1 MSAPTSNDTRAAL
14 AADLAAIDVAVQA
27 PELDRIIAFA
37 TLLTKWNA
45 KIRLVGPSD
54 LHTIVREQVV
64 DAMGFAPA
72 IEALDSDAYWDIGAG
87 GGLPGVLMA
96 LRYPDRRFIMVEPIH
111 KKTAFLQHAAQSLG
125 IANMQVHTG
134 RVNAKGVIEPAMRLH
149 DRPSAAFSRAT
160 LGPEEW
166 LPTATRLVGPDG
178 IVLIAAVDQLPPI
191 VHNDPDTIEIGR
203 WHWTVPAT
211 AAPRLLVA
219 RRVGTSRT

>member
-1 MSAPTSNDTRAAL
+1 MTISSADPKATL
-14 AADLAAIDVAVQA
+14 ATDLDAIGVTTQG

-54 LHTIVREQVV
+54 LHTIVREQIV
-64 DAMGFAPA
+64 DSMGFAPA
-72 IEALDSDAYWDIGAG
+72 IEALDSDAYWDVGAG

-125 IANMQVHTG
+125 IPNMQVHTG
-134 RVNAKGVIEPAMRLH
+134 RVNAKGVIEPAMRIH
-149 DRPSAAFSRAT
+149 DRPTAAFSRAT

-166 LPTATRLVGPDG
+166 LPTATRLVGPG
-178 IVLIAAVDQLPPI
+178 GLVLIAAVDQLPPL
-191 VHNDPDTIEIGR
+191 VHNDPDTIEVGR
-203 WHWTVPAT
+203 WHWMVPAT
-211 AAPRLLVA
+211 SAPRVLVA
-219 RRVGTSRT
+219 RKVRT

>member
-1 MSAPTSNDTRAAL
+1 MTTTPPDVRAAL
-14 AADLAAIDVAVQA
+14 AADLDAIGVAVGS
-27 PELDRIIAFA
+27 ELDRIIAFA

-54 LHTIVREQVV
+54 QYTIVREQIV

-96 LRYPDRRFIMVEPIH
+96 LRYPDRRFILVEPIH

-125 IANMQVHTG
+125 IPNMQVHTG
-134 RVNAKGVIEPAMRLH
+134 RVNPNGTIDPVLRLH
-149 DRPSAAFSRAT
+149 DRPTAAFSRAT

-166 LPTATRLVGPDG
+166 LPTATRLVGPGG
-178 IVLIAAVDQLPPI
+178 IVLIAVADQLPAP
-191 VHNDPDTIEIGR
+191 VNSDPDTIEIGR
-203 WHWTVPAT
+203 WQWTVPAT

-219 RRVGTSRT
+219 RKVRA